1 MGVVKWTNIYGR
13 EREGEN
19 LVSFT
24 QHKNYEI
31 VCNLDATFFKVNLS
45 LESTLK
51 EPKLINLLEIIWDD
65 ERLVNIVYA
74 ISWWKVKSLV
84 WHWGFQQSQYVIS
97 DEHFLAVWETPYSW
111 VFEPKS
117 IYVFQEFLDSK

>member
-84 WHWGFQQSQYVIS
+84 WHWGFQQSQYVMMSTSLRYERLPI
-97 DEHFLAVWETPYSW
+97 H
-111 VFEPKS
+111 
-117 IYVFQEFLDSK
+117 EFLSQNLYMFFKSF